1 MRQGGTVTSPTL
13 CPGRGGSCQRQREA
27 EESAQP
33 SACPVA
39 SSLCRLWPGTSA
51 LSLSFLC
58 LLEGGAPPP
67 ATLTSSL
74 SLSLPMFDVCPI
86 FPSAANMLMFQSSSE
101 KSLLLSPASAADRH
115 PVSSLPS
122 AAPVPGAAERAAF
135 ASDTSPYSSGQGH
148 RGEGSALLR
157 HQCLLPPLRCSTPHP
172 RLRPSSSSSQ
182 RRWGCPGPARGPLPS
197 SIHTLAPG
205 GRGPSPGPRGTPG
218 STPEAQPSFPDSR
231 LLCQV
236 LGVPSGLPGRHS
248 VSTCPELT

>member
-1 MRQGGTVTSPTL
+1 MTSPTL

-135 ASDTSPYSSGQGH
+135 ASDTSPHSSGQGH
-148 RGEGSALLR
+148 RGEGSALR
-157 HQCLLPPLRCSTPHP
+157 SPGPSADFDTNACSPHFAAPHPPLPPSLLLFQPEKVGVP
-172 RLRPSSSSSQ
+172 
-182 RRWGCPGPARGPLPS
+182 
-197 SIHTLAPG
+197 
-205 GRGPSPGPRGTPG
+205 GPSPGASSLLHPHSGPRRSRPLPRSSG
-218 STPEAQPSFPDSR
+218 DSR
-231 LLCQV
+231 IHTRSAALIPRLAPP
-236 LGVPSGLPGRHS
+236 VPSPR
-248 VSTCPELT
+248 CPLWVAR